1 MIVVVVQ
8 RAAIGSKRCWPSPKN
23 VTDMDAAAGTLAS
36 PMANLTFL
44 SVRTRG
50 RATFSSPSM

>member
-23 VTDMDAAAGTLAS
+23 VTVMDAAAGTFS
-36 PMANLTFL
+36 ISIANLTL
-44 SVRTRG
+44 
-50 RATFSSPSM
+50 